1 MSIYCS
7 GFAVRLS
14 SSFVKLLALNY
25 VHFLMGLLINM
36 KFGHVDKKFVVHN
49 VLNLASIFS
58 PPRVRPSLKMKL
70 GNF

>member
-7 GFAVRLS
+7 GFAVQLL

-36 KFGHVDKKFVVHN
+36 KFGHGAKKFVVHN
-49 VLNLASIFS
+49 VLNFANIFS
-58 PPRVRPSLKMKL
+58 PEL
-70 GNF
+70 GLLNEIN